1 MINKK
6 VMSIM
11 EYLVLLFRLSVYMLQ
26 YGIVRVE
33 SGNVRILAATK
44 PGQSIVILRCT
55 QSGVVF
61 IVEVVAVSLTSVM
74 DGFPHKP
81 IRGTGA
87 KGVGGGP
94 FLITMY
100 IVFRVR

>member
-1 MINKK
+1 VWIERPEEGK
-6 VMSIM
+6 SGS
-11 EYLVLLFRLSVYMLQ
+11 YSAT
-26 YGIVRVE
+26 E
-33 SGNVRILAATK
+33 S
-44 PGQSIVILRCT
+44 GQSIVILRHT

-61 IVEVVAVSLTSVM
+61 IVEVVATSLTSVM

-100 IVFRVR
+100 IVLRVR